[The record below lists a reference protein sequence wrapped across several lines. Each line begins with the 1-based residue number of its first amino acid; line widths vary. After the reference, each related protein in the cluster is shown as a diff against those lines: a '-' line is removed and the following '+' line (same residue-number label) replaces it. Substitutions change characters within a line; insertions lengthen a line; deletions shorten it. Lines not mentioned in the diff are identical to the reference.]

1 LLKMAFWQENYPFI
15 KDVYNT
21 RVCKMV
27 EWMDQLEMS
36 IGKVMATKV
45 YTSNE
50 FKRERDN
57 FTSLCKNLERSD
69 TKKWLNE
76 VMEVLF
82 RDRNVEEKKEETK
95 RLEEVIER
103 HKLLLP
109 RVKDTQVKSEIFWK
123 CYEYGDNLV
132 NVFEFIDDQRS
143 KSVRD
148 ITITDPEVTEE
159 FIDKHGSIVR
169 LMENKKKTVEE
180 FLQQGE
186 KLMELPGSPK
196 FLETHVNKLKEAWA
210 VANEEAQKRKNG
222 LADNLEAWKNFEE
235 KRVDGSRMLDMADAE
250 LKSLRKNYNM
260 ERAPIELQEKVK
272 VAVTMRFDIED
283 LFKQAETAFK
293 TLSIFAP
300 KEKAEELGVHITTLN
315 ERLEVLTKIDK
326 FLAEL
331 LEFNKAIVQFDAVL
345 TSMDS
350 WINGKGQE
358 KLAALRQPDADDVAP
373 DPEERV
379 TRGMELMED
388 LMKRIQTCVKAEQTR
403 EQLFPPEGKKMSK
416 DAKEFLD
423 RLKACRDGLD
433 KLDENVTAELNKFS
447 IDVKHFADYQCGVR
461 CFYPWLLSTEEKVE
475 KGIEPPSDLVSA
487 CNLLGVVKTFQ
498 DDCLQRAK
506 VLDDANSSAEKM
518 TYHNYAQKNIEA
530 NRARWSLVHTASS
543 HWVAQMTNLVECW
556 NSLDGKTVELSSWV
570 QGSDSAQVANNAGIS
585 IEKLENQLIQLKAT
599 FSEKEKMLENLKTR
613 CGPNSEYPALGS
625 EMPESGSN
633 SAVEGTDLVATE
645 EAEVAS
651 DKMAEEQ
658 EGEKAQ
664 EQETAAE

>member
-1 LLKMAFWQENYPFI
+1 MAFWQENVPFI
-15 KDVYNT
+15 KDVYST

-57 FTSLCKNLERSD
+57 FSSLCKNLERTD

-76 VMEVLF
+76 VMDVLF
-82 RDRNVEEKKEETK
+82 RDRNAEEKKEEAK

-109 RVKDTQVKSEIFWK
+109 KVKDTQVKSEIFWK

-132 NVFEFIDDQRS
+132 NIFEFIDDQRS

-148 ITITDPEVTEE
+148 ITIPDPEVTEE

-169 LMENKKKTVEE
+169 LMENKKKTVED

-196 FLETHVNKLKEAWA
+196 FLETHVNKLKEAWTA
-210 VANEEAQKRKNG
+210 ANEEALKRKNG

-235 KRVDGSRMLDMADAE
+235 KRMDGSRMLDMADAE

-283 LFKQAETAFK
+283 LFKKAAAAFK
-293 TLSIFAP
+293 TLAIFAP
-300 KEKAEELGVHITTLN
+300 KEKAEELGAHIANLS
-315 ERLEVLTKIDK
+315 ERMEVLTKIDA
-326 FLAEL
+326 FLADL
-331 LEFNKAIVQFDAVL
+331 LEFNKAIVQFDSVL
-345 TSMDS
+345 TGLDS

-358 KLAALRQPDADDVAP
+358 KLVALRQPDAENVSP
-373 DPEERV
+373 DPEDRV

-388 LMKRIQTCVKAEQTR
+388 LVKRIQTCAKAEETR

-416 DAKEFLD
+416 DAREFLD

-433 KLDENVTAELNKFS
+433 NLDKDVTAELNKFS

-461 CFYPWLLSTEEKVE
+461 CFYPWLLHAEEKVE

-487 CNLLGVVKTFQ
+487 CNLLGVVKNFQ
-498 DDCLQRAK
+498 DECVQRAK
-506 VLDDANSSAEKM
+506 VLDDANGSAEKM
-518 TYHNYAQKNIEA
+518 TNHHYAQKSIVA
-530 NRARWSLVHTASS
+530 YRTRWTSVHTASC

-585 IEKLENQLIQLKAT
+585 IEKLENQLLQLKAT
-599 FSEKEKMLENLKTR
+599 FSEKEAMLENLKAR
-613 CGPNSEYPALGS
+613 CGPNSEYPVLGS
-625 EMPESGSN
+625 DTSMSGSEERAPESMES
-633 SAVEGTDLVATE
+633 TDQSTE
-645 EAEVAS
+645 EEKKPEKV
-651 DKMAEEQ
+651 EEQ
-658 EGEKAQ
+658 ETTTE
-664 EQETAAE
+664 

>member
-1 LLKMAFWQENYPFI
+1 MAFWQENVPFI
-15 KDVYNT
+15 KDVYST

-57 FTSLCKNLERSD
+57 FSSLCKNLERTD

-76 VMEVLF
+76 VMDVLF
-82 RDRNVEEKKEETK
+82 RDRNAEEKKEEAK

-109 RVKDTQVKSEIFWK
+109 KVKDTQVKSEIFWK

-132 NVFEFIDDQRS
+132 NIFEFIDDQRS

-148 ITITDPEVTEE
+148 ITIPDPEVTEE

-169 LMENKKKTVEE
+169 LMENKKKTVED

-196 FLETHVNKLKEAWA
+196 FLETHVNKLKEAWTA
-210 VANEEAQKRKNG
+210 ANEEALKRKNG

-235 KRVDGSRMLDMADAE
+235 KRMDGTRMLDMADAE

-283 LFKQAETAFK
+283 LFKKAEAAFK
-293 TLSIFAP
+293 TLAIFAP
-300 KEKAEELGVHITTLN
+300 KEKAEELGAHITNLS
-315 ERLEVLTKIDK
+315 ERMEVLTKIDA
-326 FLAEL
+326 FLADL
-331 LEFNKAIVQFDAVL
+331 LEFNKAIVQFDSVL
-345 TSMDS
+345 TGLDS

-358 KLAALRQPDADDVAP
+358 KLVALRQPDAENMSP
-373 DPEERV
+373 DPEDRV

-388 LMKRIQTCVKAEQTR
+388 LVKRILTCAKAEETR

-433 KLDENVTAELNKFS
+433 NLDRDVTAELNKFS

-461 CFYPWLLSTEEKVE
+461 CFYPWLLHAEEKVE

-487 CNLLGVVKTFQ
+487 CNLLGEVKNFQ
-498 DDCLQRAK
+498 DECVQRAK
-506 VLDDANSSAEKM
+506 VLDDANGSAEKM
-518 TYHNYAQKNIEA
+518 TNHQYAQKSIVA
-530 NRARWSLVHTASS
+530 YRTRWTSVHTASC

-585 IEKLENQLIQLKAT
+585 IEKLENQLLQLKAT
-599 FSEKEKMLENLKTR
+599 FSEKEAMLENLKTR
-613 CGPNSEYPALGS
+613 CGPNSEYPVLGVEKSTPGS
-625 EMPESGSN
+625 EERAPESMESPDQ
-633 SAVEGTDLVATE
+633 STE
-645 EAEVAS
+645 EEKEPEKV
-651 DKMAEEQ
+651 EEP
-658 EGEKAQ
+658 EKTT
-664 EQETAAE
+664 E

>member
-1 LLKMAFWQENYPFI
+1 MAFWQENYPFI

-57 FTSLCKNLERSD
+57 FTSLCKNLERAD

-132 NVFEFIDDQRS
+132 NIFEFIDDQRS

-148 ITITDPEVTEE
+148 ITIPDPEVTEE

-169 LMENKKKTVEE
+169 VMENKKKTVEE
-180 FLQQGE
+180 FMQQGE

-235 KRVDGSRMLDMADAE
+235 KRLDCSRMLDMADAE

-260 ERAPIELQEKVK
+260 ERAPVELQEKVK

-283 LFKQAETAFK
+283 LFKQSDAAFK

-300 KEKAEELGVHITTLN
+300 KEKACELGVHINTLN

-345 TSMDS
+345 TGMDS

-358 KLAALRQPDADDVAP
+358 KLTALRQPDEEDVAP

-388 LMKRIQTCVKAEQTR
+388 LMKRIQTCVKAEETR

-461 CFYPWLLSTEEKVE
+461 CFYPWLLNTEEKVE

-487 CNLLGVVKTFQ
+487 CNLLGEVKTFQ

-506 VLDDANSSAEKM
+506 VLDNANSSAEKM
-518 TYHNYAQKNIEA
+518 TYHQFAQKNIEA
-530 NRARWSLVHTASS
+530 YRARWRLVHTASS

-570 QGSDSAQVANNAGIS
+570 QGSDSTQIANNAGIS

-613 CGPNSEYPALGS
+613 CGPNSEYPALGI
-625 EMPESGSN
+625 ETPEPG
-633 SAVEGTDLVATE
+633 VDGEATE
-645 EAEVAS
+645 GGEGAS
-651 DKMAEEQ
+651 DNGLTAEQEV
-658 EGEKAQ
+658 EGEKPQ
-664 EQETAAE
+664 EPETATE